1 MLADDEPTIR
11 LRAARVAGGVSRH
24 SNARVYLPPYR
35 YRNRARHRRTQRLIG
50 GVAKMARDDDENEY
64 ENDDEWLDEE
74 LEDFEEV
81 VSFREFLEELEIGAE
96 EIDDFII
103 VDLGEG
109 DYLIR
114 VEVDGEWND
123 DIFSDIDIDGLY
135 EFLDE
140 HDIDYA
146 VYSDAA

>member
-1 MLADDEPTIR
+1 
-11 LRAARVAGGVSRH
+11 
-24 SNARVYLPPYR
+24 
-35 YRNRARHRRTQRLIG
+35 
-50 GVAKMARDDDENEY
+50 MARDDDENEY